1 MDFRELF
8 EKHNGDYG
16 KFELVENKLSS
27 RPDLHAFLLLDSL
40 VPNAGCDMISASEH
54 DKFFLDVDCK
64 DLQKVATEQ
73 NVIDLV
79 RCGVMYNGEYDCL
92 SMFA

>member
-8 EKHNGDYG
+8 EKHNDEYG
-16 KFELVENKLSS
+16 KFDLVENKLSS

-40 VPNAGCDMISASEH
+40 VPNAGRDMISASEH

-79 RCGVMYNGEYDCL
+79 RCGVMYSGEYDCL